1 MLAAIEPAAADRGA
15 MQAYVVNRGSATWRV
30 VDDEAVIVHAET
42 SEYFS
47 LNQSGTWVW
56 GLLEAP
62 RSVADLAAAV
72 GARYG
77 RDAAATVPDLEAFVA
92 HLERAG
98 LLLPTASA
106 PVAHAT
112 ADPSPGG
119 DPYEPPQL
127 VKFGDLE
134 TLILSGE

>member
-1 MLAAIEPAAADRGA
+1 MR
-15 MQAYVVNRGSATWRV
+15 AYVVNRADVTWRV
-30 VDDEAVIVHAET
+30 VDDEAVLVHAQT

-47 LNQSGTWVW
+47 LNESGTWLW

-62 RSVADLAAAV
+62 CTAADLTAAL
-72 GARYG
+72 GARYRRG
-77 RDAAATVPDLEAFVA
+77 AGDTAADVEAFLSR
-92 HLERAG
+92 LEQAG
-98 LLLPTASA
+98 LVT
-106 PVAHAT
+106 PVASSGT
-112 ADPSPGG
+112 AAPPSTVAPR

>member
-1 MLAAIEPAAADRGA
+1 MRAH
-15 MQAYVVNRGSATWRV
+15 VVNRADVTWRV
-30 VDDEAVIVHAET
+30 VDDEAVLVHAQT

-47 LNQSGTWVW
+47 LNESGTWLW

-62 RSVADLAAAV
+62 RTAADLTAALS
-72 GARYG
+72 ARYRREG
-77 RDAAATVPDLEAFVA
+77 GETAADVEAFVA
-92 HLERAG
+92 RLEQAG
-98 LLLPTASA
+98 LLTQVASA
-106 PVAHAT
+106 GTPAGPAP
-112 ADPSPGG
+112 APPR